1 MTRQIVLKSLLFAGL
16 CILPPAWSAPS
27 AADQYRSGHYFDLD
41 LSMAVLSP
49 KPLGPSAEFV
59 PAPARANVD
68 RGSADRV
75 EGAPAATPTHSE
87 IAAAHLGRETP
98 ARSLKRHAVAH
109 VKLARRHTNPLDA
122 QASDQRIRAWP
133 CTSGGICDWKRAGQ
147 D

>member
-1 MTRQIVLKSLLFAGL
+1 MTRQIVLKSLLLAGL
-16 CILPPAWSAPS
+16 CMLPLTWSAPS
-27 AADQYRSGHYFDLD
+27 AADQYRSGQYFDLD

-49 KPLGPSAEFV
+49 KPLGPSAEFMPTPV
-59 PAPARANVD
+59 RANVD
-68 RGSADRV
+68 RGGED
-75 EGAPAATPTHSE
+75 APAATPTHSE